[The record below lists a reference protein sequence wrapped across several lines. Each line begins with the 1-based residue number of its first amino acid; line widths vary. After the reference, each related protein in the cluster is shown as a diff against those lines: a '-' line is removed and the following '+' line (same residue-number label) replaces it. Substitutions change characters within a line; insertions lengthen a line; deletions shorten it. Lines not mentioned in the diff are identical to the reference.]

1 MNKYITEV
9 LGTFFLVFTVC
20 MTTSPAGAGAGAL
33 APIAIGSVLMVMI
46 YAGGHISGAHYN
58 PAVSFGVM
66 IRGRANMAETVKY
79 WVSQIIGAAI
89 AAYAAR
95 YLLGGGGSGNEGLD
109 TARSLTAEIIGTFAL
124 VTVVLN
130 VATSTKNAGNSY
142 YGVAIGFTVLAM
154 AYAVGGI
161 SGGAFNPAVALGKT
175 LLGDFSWTTIW
186 IYLVG
191 NLGGGLLAGVVY
203 KVMNPEE
210 K

>member
-20 MTTSPAGAGAGAL
+20 MTTSAAGAGNL
-33 APIAIGSVLMVMI
+33 APLAIGAVLMVMV

-66 IRGRANMAETVKY
+66 IRGKANLAETIKY
-79 WVSQIIGAAI
+79 WVSQILGAVI
-89 AAYAAR
+89 AAYVAK
-95 YLLGGGGSGNEGLD
+95 YLLGGGGSGNENID
-109 TARSLTAEIIGTFAL
+109 TAKSLIAEIIGTFAL

-130 VATSTKNAGNSY
+130 VATSTKNAGNNY

-154 AYAVGGI
+154 AYTLGGI

-175 LLGDFSWTTIW
+175 LIGDFSWTSIW

-191 NLGGGLLAGVVY
+191 NLVGALLAGLLY
-203 KVMNPEE
+203 KVMNPDE

>member
-1 MNKYITEV
+1 
-9 LGTFFLVFTVC
+9 
-20 MTTSPAGAGAGAL
+20 MTTSAAGAGNL
-33 APIAIGSVLMVMI
+33 APLAIGAVLMVMV

-66 IRGRANMAETVKY
+66 IRGKANLAETIKY
-79 WVSQIIGAAI
+79 WVSQILGAVI
-89 AAYAAR
+89 AAYVAK
-95 YLLGGGGSGNEGLD
+95 YLLGGGGSGNENID
-109 TARSLTAEIIGTFAL
+109 TAKSLIAEIIGTFAL

-130 VATSTKNAGNSY
+130 VATSTKNAGNNY

-154 AYAVGGI
+154 AYTLGGI

-175 LLGDFSWTTIW
+175 LIGDFSWTSIW

-191 NLGGGLLAGVVY
+191 NLVGALLAGLLY
-203 KVMNPEE
+203 KVMNPDE